1 MVRDTEEFNL
11 DDASWAIELDC
22 LRYRG
27 GCE

>member
-1 MVRDTEEFNL
+1 MMRDTEEFNL
-11 DDASWAIELDC
+11 DDFSWTIELDG